1 MEILIEILVY
11 LLVVLGMI
19 TVCCSIFN
27 KFSLID
33 PMLYSEEITYTKKE
47 NYLRN
52 KGENQKVSMNLRV
65 KGLDEK
71 TKEEILYAIENGNY
85 FNIYDV
91 VDKIQMFDNDKK

>member
-33 PMLYSEEITYTKKE
+33 PMLHTEETTYTKKE
-47 NYLRN
+47 NYIRN
-52 KGENQKVSMNLRV
+52 KEENQKVVMNLRI
-65 KGLDEK
+65 KGLDNK
-71 TKEEILYAIENGNY
+71 TKEETLYAIENANY
-85 FNIYDV
+85 SNIYDV
-91 VDKIQMFDNDKK
+91 VDKIQVFDNDKK